1 MQPKSNNVVF
11 VDTEFSDLDPYT
23 GEILSIGIVK
33 PNGDEFYVELEY
45 DGDVHPWVT
54 ENILPS
60 LTEEKVSRAEAQDL
74 VRAFLGEEKPYMVAF
89 VPQYDMIYM
98 VKLFGVG
105 NVPFHWMSIDFAS
118 MMFGNNIDP
127 EGMLA
132 ANNDVMLKEMGI
144 DPSQYREHHALDD
157 ARMLREVYLKMIK

>member
-1 MQPKSNNVVF
+1 MKPHSNNIVF

-33 PNGDEFYVELEY
+33 PNGDELYIELEY
-45 DGDVHPWVT
+45 DGEVHPWVK

-60 LTEEKVSRAEAQDL
+60 LTEPKVTREAAQEKIT
-74 VRAFLGEEKPYMVAF
+74 AFLGDEKPYMVAF

-105 NVPFHWMSIDFAS
+105 NAPFHWMSIDFAS
-118 MMFGNNIDP
+118 MMFANDINP

-132 ANNDVMLKEMGI
+132 ANNEVYLKEIGI
-144 DPSQYREHHALDD
+144 DPTQYREHHALDD
-157 ARMLREVYLKMIK
+157 AKMLREVYQKIVK